1 MRASIIVVG
10 ECRRVDP
17 SHRTRGAVISI
28 PQDEPDA
35 GSPLEGGGEADGGA
49 ELGAGSNGFGV
60 TAAVGATPPGTVTR
74 EDLER
79 GETTGV
85 PRAAGDLGP
94 V

>member
-10 ECRRVDP
+10 D
-17 SHRTRGAVISI
+17 
-28 PQDEPDA
+28 QPDA
-35 GSPLEGGGEADGGA
+35 GTPREGGGEADGGA
-49 ELGAGSNGFGV
+49 EFGAGSNGFGV